1 MKRII
6 VSMFGAGL
14 VILALAATAV
24 AAEPTATP
32 SPSPQVRARET
43 IPAILGLTH
52 EQVMALRQ
60 DGKSLAQIAEQQQVD
75 PQVLVDTLMAQWTAR
90 IEVRVTNGALTQD
103 EATALKAQL
112 ETRARDMV
120 YKTTLGGMQGA
131 AVGAGP
137 GAGAGMGMGHGQ
149 GQGNGFGRMGGG
161 NGATNRAANGT
172 CTGTGPA
179 RAGQQ

>member
-6 VSMFGAGL
+6 FSMFGAGL

-32 SPSPQVRARET
+32 SPSTQIRARET

-52 EQVMALRQ
+52 EQVMAERQ
-60 DGKSLAQIAEQQQVD
+60 AGKSLAQIAEQQNVD

-90 IEVRVTNGALTQD
+90 IEIRVANGALTQD
-103 EATALKAQL
+103 EATALTTQL

-137 GAGAGMGMGHGQ
+137 GAGGGMGMGQ

-161 NGATNRAANGT
+161 NGAANRAANGT
-172 CTGTGPA
+172 CTGTGPV